1 MKKIFLFTILIF
13 LTIGVFSYTQL
24 IKKNKVFQI
33 NSPFE
38 IYVDENR
45 NLIFE
50 EENPIKIEQLYYI
63 NRNTNI
69 ESFPIFENLTEDEK
83 FLLEYFAIDYSKK
96 LLKNKFITLKDDKI
110 FIKNK
115 EYSQLLLDS
124 NFYFNDNKETQEK
137 LVKYIKSI
145 NTDDYVLYNPKT
157 KYYHKLNCKEAQT
170 NSILVKKAKLVK
182 NSKPCKLCFN
192 KKHEETKT
200 KINKSFEFE
209 NIKII
214 FFDLNNVFKPNNK
227 CTTIGCTTL
236 KEEIN
241 NAKETIDFAIYGI
254 NNQPEIIN
262 ALINAYKRGV
272 KIRWVCDYDKKL
284 NNYYPDTL
292 KLQEEL
298 PNFTSDK
305 EYEYNNPSA
314 IMHNKFFIFDNKKV
328 WTASANITSTD
339 LSEFNANYAVLIN
352 SKEIAQIYKHEFE
365 QMYKGYFHKDKIKRT
380 KNIVNLSNTTKIKV
394 LFSPQDNIIS
404 NEIIPLIDSAKK
416 YIYISIFF
424 ITHKEIQQSLINAHK
439 RGVEIKIINDAT
451 NAHSKHTI
459 HKALRTAGI
468 KVKTENY
475 AGKMH
480 SKTMIIDNEISV
492 IGSLNYTK
500 NGNNKNDENVVVIY
514 NEEIAKYM
522 QSTFMYLWNK
532 IPEKYEIIDPS
543 AESLES
549 IGSCFDGI
557 DNDFD
562 NKIDNKDSGC
572 FIKNN

>member
-13 LTIGVFSYTQL
+13 LTIGVFSYTQV

-50 EENPIKIEQLYYI
+50 EENPIKIEQLYFI
-63 NRNTNI
+63 NKNTNF
-69 ESFPIFENLTEDEK
+69 ENFPIFENLTEDEK
-83 FLLEYFAIDYSKK
+83 ILLEYFAIDYSKK
-96 LLKNKFITLKDDKI
+96 LLKNKFIKLKDNKI
-110 FIKNK
+110 YINNK

-170 NSILVKKAKLVK
+170 NSILVKKSKLIK
-182 NSKPCKLCFN
+182 NSKHCKICFN
-192 KKHEETKT
+192 KKQEETKN

-209 NIKII
+209 NIKVI

-262 ALINAYKRGV
+262 ALINAHKRGV

-292 KLQEEL
+292 KLQKEL

-305 EYEYNNPSA
+305 EYEQNNPSA

-328 WTASANITSTD
+328 WTGSANITSTD

-352 SKEIAQIYKHEFE
+352 SQEIAQIYKQEFE
-365 QMYKGYFHKDKIKRT
+365 QMYKGYFHKDKINKT

-394 LFSPQDNIIS
+394 LFSPQDNIIN
-404 NEIIPLIDSAKK
+404 NEIIPLINNAKE

-424 ITHKEIQQSLINAHK
+424 ITHKEVQQALINAHNK
-439 RGVEIKIINDAT
+439 GVEIKIINDAT

-459 HKALRTAGI
+459 HKTLRNAGI

-500 NGNNKNDENVVVIY
+500 SGNNKNDENVLVIY
-514 NEEIAKYM
+514 NKEIAKYL
-522 QSTFMYLWNK
+522 QSTFMHLWNK

-562 NKIDNKDSGC
+562 NKIDNEDSGC

>member
-13 LTIGVFSYTQL
+13 LTIGVFSYTQV

-63 NRNTNI
+63 NRTTNI
-69 ESFPIFENLTEDEK
+69 ESFPIFESLTEDEK

-96 LLKNKFITLKDDKI
+96 LLKNKFIKLIENKI
-110 FIKNK
+110 FINNK

-157 KYYHKLNCKEAQT
+157 KYYHNLSCKEAQA

-200 KINKSFEFE
+200 KINKSFEFK
-209 NIKII
+209 NIKVL

-227 CTTIGCTTL
+227 CTTIGCSTL

-262 ALINAYKRGV
+262 ALIKAKNRGI
-272 KIRWVCDYDKKL
+272 KIRWVCDYNEKI

-292 KLQEEL
+292 ELQKLL
-298 PNFTSDK
+298 PNFVSDK
-305 EYEYNNPSA
+305 EYEQNNPSA

-328 WTASANITSTD
+328 WTGSANITSTD

-352 SKEIAQIYKHEFE
+352 SKEIAQIYKYEFE
-365 QMYKGYFHKDKIKRT
+365 QMYKGSFHKDKINKT
-380 KNIVNLSNTTKIKV
+380 KNTVNLSNTTKIKV

-451 NAHSKHTI
+451 NAHTKHTI

-480 SKTMIIDNEISV
+480 SKTMIIDNEISI

-500 NGNNKNDENVVVIY
+500 SGNNKNDENVVVIY

-522 QSTFMYLWNK
+522 QETFMHLWNK

-572 FIKNN
+572 FMKK